1 MDLVLRNIIKST
13 TCIKMRN
20 RKKLSLNEL
29 NNREKHCHLL
39 HLLSR
44 GMDLCLQVQTVT
56 RGGEGKISSAHPYN
70 ALECQTRQLVQGL
83 NKVTVKLRDPA
94 VP

>member
-13 TCIKMRN
+13 ACVKVRN
-20 RKKLSLNEL
+20 HKKLSLNEL

-44 GMDLCLQVQTVT
+44 GMDLFLQVQTVT
-56 RGGEGKISSAHPYN
+56 RGGGKISSTHPYN